1 MEKFPLLRTPGQT
14 SATLSKKDAI
24 KRLRC
29 AIILR
34 SLADLSVA
42 RTLTL
47 ISKALLSKLKRM
59 LFKLLKRIS

>member
-14 SATLSKKDAI
+14 SAILSKKDAI
-24 KRLRC
+24 RRLKC
-29 AIILR
+29 VIILR